1 MRAIIPGMLRLYR
14 APYSTNV
21 ERVTLALAH
30 KGLGSEVE
38 SVTIDYADRTPVLE
52 VSGQPLVPVLE
63 DDGLV
68 VVDSLA
74 ILRHLEE
81 RWPEPPLFPA
91 DPARA
96 AELDVFLDWFDRV
109 WKVAPNAIEAE
120 LRAESPDSER
130 IAELGAE
137 MNARLDLFEAMLSGR
152 DHLLG
157 GFSAADCAAYPFLK
171 YAAGRDPQ
179 DPDLFH
185 EVCDTHQTTD
195 GRPALAAWI
204 ERMAGRPGC

>member
-1 MRAIIPGMLRLYR
+1 MRAIITGMLRLYR

-38 SVTIDYADRTPVLE
+38 SITIDYADRTPVLE
-52 VSGQPLVPVLE
+52 ASGQPLVPVLE
-63 DDGLV
+63 DDGMV
-68 VVDSLA
+68 VFDSLA
-74 ILRHLEE
+74 ILRHLEA

-91 DPARA
+91 DPARR

-109 WKVAPNAIEAE
+109 WKVAPNAIDAE
-120 LRAESPDSER
+120 LGADAPDADR

-137 MNARLDLFEAMLSGR
+137 MDGRLDLFEAMLSGR

-157 GFSAADCAAYPFLK
+157 DFSAADCAAYPFLK
-171 YAAGRDPQ
+171 YAAGREPE
-179 DPDLFH
+179 DPDSFH
-185 EVCDTHQTTD
+185 EVCDTYQHTE

-204 ERMAGRPGC
+204 ERMAQRPRS